1 MPFGFPRARFFV
13 KRLALILLMFAM
25 AGLVLWTAAF
35 RPKLTSVERGRRL
48 AERTGCFGC
57 HGPEGVAGTCN
68 PGRAE
73 NTVPSFKSL
82 MMYANNEE
90 DVRDWIANG
99 VSDSRAKSETWRAKR
114 EAGALRMPAFG
125 KRLSAGQIN
134 DLAAFV
140 IAVSG
145 DDAPE
150 DSLAL
155 AGRARVQELGCTGC
169 HGAGGRFGRSNP
181 RSLKGYIP
189 PWDGA
194 DFPDLVK
201 DRHEFEE
208 WVKDGNIRR
217 FKTNPIAMHFLRG
230 AAIHMPEYER
240 FLKPGDLDAIW
251 AYVQWLR
258 GPRPTA
264 SPRPVSP

>member
-1 MPFGFPRARFFV
+1 MIG
-13 KRLALILLMFAM
+13 RLI
-25 AGLVLWTAAF
+25 
-35 RPKLTSVERGRRL
+35 
-48 AERTGCFGC
+48 
-57 HGPEGVAGTCN
+57 
-68 PGRAE
+68 
-73 NTVPSFKSL
+73 
-82 MMYANNEE
+82 
-90 DVRDWIANG
+90 I
-99 VSDSRAKSETWRAKR
+99 
-114 EAGALRMPAFG
+114 
-125 KRLSAGQIN
+125 
-134 DLAAFV
+134 
-140 IAVSG
+140 VSG
-145 DDAPE
+145 PPGSGKSTVARGIAEAWPESVTLHLHSDDHWTYF
-150 DSLAL
+150 
-155 AGRARVQELGCTGC
+155 V
-169 HGAGGRFGRSNP
+169 
-181 RSLKGYIP
+181 KGYIP

-258 GPRPTA
+258 GSRPTA